1 MSATVPVLILN
12 PLNEPMLKVLVVDDF
27 PLFRRGVRD
36 LLVEGFQHTKIGEA
50 GNSHE
55 MLELLRRKPWDVA
68 VMDISM
74 PGMNGLDA
82 LKQVKQ
88 EFPDLPVLILSMYPE
103 EQYAIRMFKAGAD
116 GYLTK
121 VSAPEE
127 LVKAIKKV
135 QGGGKYVSPSLG
147 EALAVTINPGAE
159 KNPHELL
166 SDREYQVLCLIGSG
180 KTISEIAD
188 KVNLSVTTIST
199 YRARIL
205 EKMRMKTTAELTRY
219 AIQHE
224 LEE

>member
-1 MSATVPVLILN
+1 
-12 PLNEPMLKVLVVDDF
+12 MLKVLVVDDS

-36 LLVEGFQHTKIGEA
+36 LVIEGFRGAKVGEA
-50 GNSHE
+50 GNAHK
-55 MLELLRRKPWDVA
+55 MLELLRLKPWDVA

-88 EFPDLPVLILSMYPE
+88 EFPDLPVLILSMHPE

-121 VSAPEE
+121 AVAPEE

-135 QGGGKYVSPSLG
+135 QGGGQYVSPSLG
-147 EALAVTINPGAE
+147 EALAFTVKPGAE
-159 KNPHELL
+159 KAPHELL
-166 SDREYQVLCLIGSG
+166 SDREYQVLRLIGSG
-180 KTISEIAD
+180 KTVGEIAET
-188 KVNLSVTTIST
+188 VNLSITTIST

-205 EKMRMKTTAELTRY
+205 EKMRMKTNAELTRY
-219 AIQHE
+219 AIQQGLVE
-224 LEE
+224 

>member
-1 MSATVPVLILN
+1 LILN

-36 LLVEGFQHTKIGEA
+36 LLVEGFQHAKVGEA

-82 LKQVKQ
+82 LKLVKQ
-88 EFPDLPVLILSMYPE
+88 EFPDLPVLILSMHPE

-147 EALAVTINPGAE
+147 EALAVTLNPGAE

-188 KVNLSVTTIST
+188 QVNLSVTTIST

-205 EKMRMKTTAELTRY
+205 EKMRMKTNAELTRY

>member
-1 MSATVPVLILN
+1 
-12 PLNEPMLKVLVVDDF
+12 MLKVLVADDF
-27 PLFRRGVRD
+27 PLIRRGVRD
-36 LLVEGFQHTKIGEA
+36 LLVEGFQGVKIGEA
-50 GNSHE
+50 ANFHE
-55 MLELLRRKPWDVA
+55 MLDLLRRKPWDVA

-82 LKQVKQ
+82 LKQMKQ
-88 EFPDLPVLILSMYPE
+88 EFPDLPVLVFSMHPE

-127 LVKAIKKV
+127 LVKAIKRV
-135 QGGGKYVSPSLG
+135 HQGGKYVSPSLG
-147 EALAVTINPGAE
+147 EALASTVKSGSE
-159 KNPHELL
+159 KPPHELL

-180 KTISEIAD
+180 KTVSQIAD
-188 KVNLSVTTIST
+188 KANLSVTTIST

-205 EKMRMKTTAELTRY
+205 EKMRMRTNAELTRY
-219 AIQHE
+219 VIQQG

>member
-1 MSATVPVLILN
+1 
-12 PLNEPMLKVLVVDDF
+12 MLKVLVVDDS

-36 LLVEGFQHTKIGEA
+36 LVIEGFQGAKIGEA
-50 GNSHE
+50 GHAHE
-55 MLELLRRKPWDVA
+55 MLELLKRKPWDMA

-82 LKQVKQ
+82 LKQVRE
-88 EFPDLPVLILSMYPE
+88 EFPDLPVLILSMHPE

-121 VSAPEE
+121 AAAPEE

-135 QGGGKYVSPSLG
+135 QGGGKYVSAALG
-147 EALAVTINPGAE
+147 EALASRVNLGAE
-159 KNPHELL
+159 KSPHDLL
-166 SDREYQVLCLIGSG
+166 SDREYEVLCLIGSG
-180 KTISEIAD
+180 KTVSEIAE
-188 KVNLSVTTIST
+188 KMNLSVTTIST

-219 AIQHE
+219 AIEQKLVE
-224 LEE
+224 

>member
-1 MSATVPVLILN
+1 
-12 PLNEPMLKVLVVDDF
+12 MLKVLVADDF
-27 PLFRRGVRD
+27 PLIRRGVRD
-36 LLVEGFQHTKIGEA
+36 LLVEGFQGAKIGEA
-50 GNSHE
+50 GNFHE
-55 MLELLRRKPWDVA
+55 MLDLLRRKPWDVA

-74 PGMNGLDA
+74 PGMSGLDA

-88 EFPDLPVLILSMYPE
+88 EFPDLPVLIFSMHPE

-135 QGGGKYVSPSLG
+135 HEGGKYVSLSLG
-147 EALAVTINPGAE
+147 EVFAFTVKSGSE
-159 KNPHELL
+159 KPPHELL

-180 KTISEIAD
+180 KTVSGIAETT
-188 KVNLSVTTIST
+188 NLSVTTIST

-205 EKMRMKTTAELTRY
+205 EKMGMKTNAELTRY
-219 AIQHE
+219 AIQQGLVE
-224 LEE
+224 

>member
-1 MSATVPVLILN
+1 
-12 PLNEPMLKVLVVDDF
+12 MLKVLVVDDF
-27 PLFRRGVRD
+27 PLFRRGVRE
-36 LLVEGFQHTKIGEA
+36 LVIEGFQGAKIGEA

-88 EFPDLPVLILSMYPE
+88 EFPNLPVLILSMHPE

-121 VSAPEE
+121 SSAPEE
-127 LVKAIKKV
+127 LVNAIKKV
-135 QGGGKYVSPSLG
+135 HEGGKYVSHSLG
-147 EALAVTINPGAE
+147 EALAFTVKPGVE
-159 KNPHELL
+159 KDLHELL

-180 KTISEIAD
+180 KTVSEIAD
-188 KVNLSVTTIST
+188 TTNLSVTTIST

-205 EKMRMKTTAELTRY
+205 EKMRMKTNAELTRY
-219 AIQHE
+219 AIQNG

>member
-1 MSATVPVLILN
+1 
-12 PLNEPMLKVLVVDDF
+12 MLKVLVVDDF

-36 LLVEGFQHTKIGEA
+36 LVIEGFQGAKIGEA

-103 EQYAIRMFKAGAD
+103 EQYAIRMLKAGAD

-121 VSAPEE
+121 SSAPEE
-127 LVKAIKKV
+127 LVKAITKV
-135 QGGGKYVSPSLG
+135 HQGGTYVSPSLG
-147 EALAVTINPGAE
+147 EALAFTVKPGAE
-159 KNPHELL
+159 KDPHQLL
-166 SDREYQVLCLIGSG
+166 SDREYEVLCLIGSG
-180 KTISEIAD
+180 KTVSEIAD
-188 KVNLSVTTIST
+188 TTNLSVTTIST

-205 EKMRMKTTAELTRY
+205 EKMHMKTNAELTRY
-219 AIQHE
+219 AIQQGLVE
-224 LEE
+224 

>member
-1 MSATVPVLILN
+1 
-12 PLNEPMLKVLVVDDF
+12 MLKVLIVDDS

-36 LLVEGFQHTKIGEA
+36 LVIEGFHCAKVGEA
-50 GNSHE
+50 GNAYE
-55 MLELLRRKPWDVA
+55 MLELLKRKPWDVT
-68 VMDISM
+68 VLDISM

-88 EFPDLPVLILSMYPE
+88 EFPDLPVLILSMHPE
-103 EQYAIRMFKAGAD
+103 EQYAIRMFKAGAE

-121 VSAPEE
+121 AAAPEE

-147 EALAVTINPGAE
+147 EVLADSVGQPDVNR
-159 KNPHELL
+159 KLHDLL

-180 KTISEIAD
+180 KTSSEIAEQMH
-188 KVNLSVTTIST
+188 LSITTIST

-205 EKMRMKTTAELTRY
+205 EKMRMKTNAELTRY
-219 AIQHE
+219 AIQQGLVE
-224 LEE
+224 

>member
-1 MSATVPVLILN
+1 
-12 PLNEPMLKVLVVDDF
+12 MLKVLVADDF
-27 PLFRRGVRD
+27 PLIRRGVRD
-36 LLVEGFQHTKIGEA
+36 LLVEGIQGVKIGEA
-50 GNSHE
+50 GNFHE
-55 MLELLRRKPWDVA
+55 MLDLLRRKPWDVA

-82 LKQVKQ
+82 LKQMKQ
-88 EFPDLPVLILSMYPE
+88 EFPDLPVLVFSMHPE

-127 LVKAIKKV
+127 LVKAIKRV
-135 QGGGKYVSPSLG
+135 HQGGKYVSPSLG
-147 EALAVTINPGAE
+147 EALASTVKFGSE
-159 KNPHELL
+159 KPPHELL

-180 KTISEIAD
+180 KTVSQIAD
-188 KVNLSVTTIST
+188 KANLSVTTIST

-205 EKMRMKTTAELTRY
+205 EKMRMKTNAELTRY
-219 AIQHE
+219 VIQQG

>member
-1 MSATVPVLILN
+1 
-12 PLNEPMLKVLVVDDF
+12 MLKVLVVDDS

-36 LLVEGFQHTKIGEA
+36 LVIEGFQGAKVREA
-50 GNSHE
+50 GNAHE
-55 MLELLRRKPWDVA
+55 MLEMLRQKPSDVA

-74 PGMNGLDA
+74 PGMNSLDA

-88 EFPDLPVLILSMYPE
+88 EFPDLPVLILSMHPE

-121 VSAPEE
+121 AVAPEE

-135 QGGGKYVSPSLG
+135 REGGKYVSPSLG
-147 EALAVTINPGAE
+147 EALAFTVMPGAE
-159 KNPHELL
+159 KDLHELL

-180 KTISEIAD
+180 KTVSEIAD
-188 KVNLSVTTIST
+188 GTNLSITTIST

-205 EKMRMKTTAELTRY
+205 EKMRMKTNAELARY
-219 AIQHE
+219 AIQQGLVE
-224 LEE
+224 

>member
-1 MSATVPVLILN
+1 
-12 PLNEPMLKVLVVDDF
+12 MLKVLVADDF
-27 PLFRRGVRD
+27 PLIRRGVRD
-36 LLVEGFQHTKIGEA
+36 LLVEGFQGAKIGEA
-50 GNSHE
+50 ANFHE
-55 MLELLRRKPWDVA
+55 MLDLLRRKPWDVA

-88 EFPDLPVLILSMYPE
+88 EFPDLPVLIFSMHPE

-135 QGGGKYVSPSLG
+135 HQGGKYVSPSLG
-147 EALAVTINPGAE
+147 ESLAFTVKSGSE
-159 KNPHELL
+159 KPPHELL

-180 KTISEIAD
+180 KTVSEIAD
-188 KVNLSVTTIST
+188 TTNLSVTTIST

-205 EKMRMKTTAELTRY
+205 EKMHMKTNAELTRY
-219 AIQHE
+219 AIQQG